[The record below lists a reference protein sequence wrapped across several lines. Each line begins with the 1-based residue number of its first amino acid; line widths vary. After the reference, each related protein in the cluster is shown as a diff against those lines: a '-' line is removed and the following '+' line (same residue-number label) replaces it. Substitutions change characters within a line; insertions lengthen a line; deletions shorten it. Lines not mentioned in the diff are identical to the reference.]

1 MINTIFS
8 IDIYEKALYRKIFI
22 VKFVLNII
30 LLIYL
35 EKLNYLCFIC

>member
-1 MINTIFS
+1 MINTIFN
-8 IDIYEKALYRKIFI
+8 IDIYEKAFYRKNFI

-35 EKLNYLCFIC
+35 EKLNYL

>member
-8 IDIYEKALYRKIFI
+8 IDVYEKALYRKNFI

-35 EKLNYLCFIC
+35 EKLNSL

>member
-1 MINTIFS
+1 MLSEYIAHMINTIFS

-35 EKLNYLCFIC
+35 

>member
-8 IDIYEKALYRKIFI
+8 IDIYEKVLYRKIFI

-35 EKLNYLCFIC
+35 EKLNNL

>member
-1 MINTIFS
+1 MINTIFI
-8 IDIYEKALYRKIFI
+8 IDTYEKALYRKIFT

-35 EKLNYLCFIC
+35 EKLNSL

>member
-8 IDIYEKALYRKIFI
+8 RDIYEKALYRKIFI

-35 EKLNYLCFIC
+35 EKLNNL

>member
-1 MINTIFS
+1 MINTIFN
-8 IDIYEKALYRKIFI
+8 IDIYEKTLYRKIFI

-35 EKLNYLCFIC
+35 EKLIYL